1 MVLTLGFTA
10 MASYGVLSYAFAVF
24 IVPMSADLGWSK
36 ATITGAF
43 SIAHLISGAAAIPL
57 GRWIDRHGARG
68 VMTGGAV
75 LGTLGLLAWSRV
87 TSVPAFYAVWLV
99 IGIASTAVFYE
110 PAFVVIATWFRR
122 DRGRALTLLTLMG
135 GFASIVFVPLT
146 TYLVERVGWRPALVW
161 LAVIYAVLAILPN
174 ALVLRRRPADLGL
187 EPDGR
192 RGPEYDVHDLATEP
206 ERSMDARD
214 AIRSRAFLWLTVA
227 FALSGFATIAVTVHL
242 VPLLRE
248 RGFSPAF
255 AGAAMGMLGVMALPG
270 RLIFTPLGGRWPRPN
285 VTAVGFALGAV
296 AAVALLL
303 GRGSLATWMFV
314 VLFGVG
320 FGAIAPARAAL
331 LAEAFGPARYGEISG
346 VLTFVLSLARAL
358 APVGTSL
365 LYEASQAGPFRA
377 YDAVIVSWLLLAL
390 GSVVAVLYAG
400 RNVPER
406 VRSV

>member
-43 SIAHLISGAAAIPL
+43 SIAQLISGAAAIPL

-87 TSVPAFYAVWLV
+87 TSVPGFYAVWLV
-99 IGIASTAVFYE
+99 IGVASTAVFYE
-110 PAFVVIATWFRR
+110 PAFVIIATWFRR
-122 DRGRALTLLTLMG
+122 DRGRALTLLTFMG

-146 TYLVERVGWRPALVW
+146 AYLVERVGWRPALVW
-161 LAVIYAVLAILPN
+161 LAVIYAMLGILPN

-192 RGPEYDVHDLATEP
+192 RGAEHDARALATEP
-206 ERSMDARD
+206 ERSMDARE

-227 FALSGFATIAVTVHL
+227 FALSGLATTAVTVHL

-248 RGFSPAF
+248 RGFSPTF
-255 AGAAMGMLGVMALPG
+255 AGAAMGMLGLMALPG
-270 RLIFTPLGGRWPRPN
+270 RLVFTPLGGRWPRAN

-296 AAVALLL
+296 ATVALLL

-314 VLFGVG
+314 GLFGAG
-320 FGAIAPARAAL
+320 FGALAPARAAL
-331 LAEAFGPARYGEISG
+331 LAETFGPARYGEISG
-346 VLTFVLSLARAL
+346 VLAFVMSLARAV

-365 LYEASQAGPFRA
+365 LYEASQAGPFQA

-400 RNVPER
+400 RSVPER
-406 VRSV
+406 VRPA